1 MTDLDRMKSL
11 LYELMILSVSIIYLK
26 TYYRRQKKKKL
37 IDKSVDNLIR
47 SFQVVLAEKN
57 ELFR

>member
-1 MTDLDRMKSL
+1 
-11 LYELMILSVSIIYLK
+11 MILSASIICLK

>member
-11 LYELMILSVSIIYLK
+11 LYELMILSVSIICLK

>member
-11 LYELMILSVSIIYLK
+11 LYELMILSVSIICLK
-26 TYYRRQKKKKL
+26 TYYRGQKKKKL